1 MNILINGVIE
11 NLSTRADSTLKI
23 VIGTPE
29 LSPNEVGEL
38 FAMRKKEVFVYI
50 KDTGISKDEI
60 EAIENHESEGGHKT
74 QSQRLRGVLYRLWE
88 TENEGFT
95 EFHNFY
101 IAKTETIINHLKSK
115 LS

>member
-11 NLSTRADSTLKI
+11 NLSTRADSTLKV

-50 KDTGISKDEI
+50 KDTGISKEEI
-60 EAIENHESEGGHKT
+60 EAIENHESEGGSKT
-74 QSQRLRGVLYRLWE
+74 QSQRIRGVLYRLWE
-88 TENEGFT
+88 SNNEGFT
-95 EFHNFY
+95 EFHNY
-101 IAKTETIINHLKSK
+101 YLSKTESIINHLKNQ